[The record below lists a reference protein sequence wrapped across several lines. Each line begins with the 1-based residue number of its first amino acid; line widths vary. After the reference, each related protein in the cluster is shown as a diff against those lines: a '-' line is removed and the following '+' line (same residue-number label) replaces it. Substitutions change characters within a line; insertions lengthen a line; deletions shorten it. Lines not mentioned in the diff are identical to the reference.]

1 MIQRPTIR
9 RLKSAARGRNP
20 LKLRRAIQ
28 SAIKL
33 IEQLEDEN
41 RSLWS
46 MLDELKESEIE
57 NHSEK
62 LRKEIEEVVDK
73 TKILMMAKTGE
84 A

>member
-1 MIQRPTIR
+1 MIQRPSIR

-57 NHSEK
+57 NHS
-62 LRKEIEEVVDK
+62 
-73 TKILMMAKTGE
+73 
-84 A
+84 

>member
-20 LKLRRAIQ
+20 LKLRRAVQ
-28 SAIKL
+28 SAVKL

-41 RSLWS
+41 QSLWLL
-46 MLDELKESEIE
+46 LDEMRESEIE
-57 NHSEK
+57 KHGDV
-62 LRKEIEEVVDK
+62 LRERIQEVVDRTQLLLK
-73 TKILMMAKTGE
+73 TKTEE

>member
-1 MIQRPTIR
+1 MIQRPSIR